1 MVELW
6 KDVELYEQGLKK
18 FQSLSPLQR
27 DWFTIKN
34 LDIYFEI
41 EGGFEDYL
49 LSGGHEPQLA
59 WLDSALR
66 RLGDIVSL
74 GLLSR
79 LRPMKES
86 QRDEMNPLCRAY
98 YDRRAQRWELLLRR
112 LEQQGVEID
121 ESP

>member
-1 MVELW
+1 MVETW

-49 LSGGHEPQLA
+49 LSGGHEPQLVC
-59 WLDSALR
+59 LDSALR

-79 LRPMKES
+79 LRLMKES
-86 QRDEMNPLCRAY
+86 QRHEMNPLCRAY